1 MIVRGL
7 PVNSSAQIMTGFP
20 NSALR
25 GNSQHGQCNALV
37 TAARGFAAALLV
49 LSSAALAQTNYPVK
63 AIHFI
68 TPFPPG
74 GSLDPLTRMSAQK
87 LSEKWGQPAV
97 VENRPGANT
106 IIGTNAVAKAAPD
119 GYTIL
124 VAGTPHVVN
133 SSLFPTPYDPIR
145 DFAPIAT
152 IARSRQILVVNPALP
167 VADLKALLAL
177 AKAKPGQ
184 LAYGSSGTGNTN
196 HLAGELLC
204 NLTGIKML
212 HIPYKGAGPATIDLI
227 SGQLQLSFHV
237 TITVMPHI
245 KSSRLKPIAITG
257 KTRIAALP
265 QVPVFAE
272 AGLPEF
278 DISGWTGMFAPAGTP
293 RDVVEKISGEMAR
306 MLAAPDV
313 VERLTSQGLEPLIS
327 SPDQFAALLK
337 SDMAKFAR
345 LIKDAN
351 IRYEP

>member
-1 MIVRGL
+1 MMNRVT
-7 PVNSSAQIMTGFP
+7 SATKML
-20 NSALR
+20 AL
-25 GNSQHGQCNALV
+25 G
-37 TAARGFAAALLV
+37 LLV
-49 LSSAALAQTNYPVK
+49 GISSPGTAQLAYPTR

-133 SSLFPTPYDPIR
+133 PSLFATPYDAIK

-152 IARSRQILVVNPALP
+152 IARSRQILVVNPSLP
-167 VADLKALLAL
+167 VSNLQALVAL

-184 LAYGSSGTGNTN
+184 LTYGSSGTGNTN

-204 NLTGIKML
+204 NLAGIRML
-212 HIPYKGAGPATIDLI
+212 HIPYKGAGPAIIDLI

-237 TITVMPHI
+237 PISVIPHI
-245 KSSRLKPIAITG
+245 NSSRLRPLAISG
-257 KTRIAALP
+257 KMRATPLP
-265 QVPVFAE
+265 QVPTFAE
-272 AGLPEF
+272 AGLPAF
-278 DISGWTGMFAPAGTP
+278 DMVGWTGLFAPAGTP
-293 RDVVEKISGEMAR
+293 KEIVDKISSEMAR
-306 MLAAPDV
+306 ILATPEIAD
-313 VERLTSQGLEPLIS
+313 RLVNQGLEPFIS
-327 SPDQFAALLK
+327 NPEQFAALLK
-337 SDMAKFAR
+337 SDMARFAK

-351 IRYEP
+351 IKFEN

>member
-1 MIVRGL
+1 MGLLFMAMIAI
-7 PVNSSAQIMTGFP
+7 NSI
-20 NSALR
+20 
-25 GNSQHGQCNALV
+25 
-37 TAARGFAAALLV
+37 AAA
-49 LSSAALAQTNYPVK
+49 QTTYPVK

-74 GSLDPLTRMSAQK
+74 GSLDPLTRLSAQK
-87 LSEKWGQPAV
+87 LSERWGQPTV
-97 VENRPGANT
+97 VENRPGGNS
-106 IIGTNAVAKAAPD
+106 IIGTHVVAKAAPD

-133 SSLFPTPYDPIR
+133 SSLFATPYDPIR

-152 IARSRQILVVNPALP
+152 IARSRQTLVVNPALP
-167 VADLKALLAL
+167 VSTLQALITL

-204 NLTGIKML
+204 NLAGIKML
-212 HIPYKGAGPATIDLI
+212 HVPYKGAGPATIDLI

-245 KSSRLKPIAITG
+245 RSGRLRPIAITG
-257 KTRIAALP
+257 KTRVPALP

-272 AGLPEF
+272 AGLPAF

-293 RDVVEKISGEMAR
+293 KDVVDKISSEMAR

-327 SPDQFAALLK
+327 SPEQFAALLK
-337 SDMAKFAR
+337 SDMAKFAK

-351 IRYEP
+351 IKVEL

>member
-1 MIVRGL
+1 MLYRGM
-7 PVNSSAQIMTGFP
+7 PVSTANRIA
-20 NSALR
+20 R
-25 GNSQHGQCNALV
+25 GGGRHDRCGSFV
-37 TAARGFAAALLV
+37 TASYGLLWAGV
-49 LSSAALAQTNYPVK
+49 IAGMSATAFAQTPYPVK

-87 LSEKWGQPAV
+87 LSERWGQPTV

-124 VAGTPHVVN
+124 VVGTPHVVN
-133 SSLFPTPYDPIR
+133 PSLFATPYDAIR

-167 VADLKALLAL
+167 ATNLQALIAL

-184 LAYGSSGTGNTN
+184 LTYGSSGTGNTN
-196 HLAGELLC
+196 HLAGELLS
-204 NLTGIKML
+204 NLAGIKML

-237 TITVMPHI
+237 PITVIPHI
-245 KSSRLKPIAITG
+245 KSGRLRPIVISG
-257 KTRIAALP
+257 KTRVPALP

-272 AGLPEF
+272 AGLPAF
-278 DISGWTGMFAPAGTP
+278 DIAGWTGMFAPAGTP
-293 RDVVEKISGEMAR
+293 REIVDKISGEMAKI
-306 MLAAPDV
+306 LSAPDI
-313 VERLTSQGLEPLIS
+313 VERLVSQGLEPLIS
-327 SPDQFAALLK
+327 TPEQFAVFLK
-337 SDMAKFAR
+337 ADMAKFAK

-351 IRYEP
+351 IKVEH

>member
-1 MIVRGL
+1 MAKRITAV
-7 PVNSSAQIMTGFP
+7 AQIL
-20 NSALR
+20 AL
-25 GNSQHGQCNALV
+25 GLLAGISGPT
-37 TAARGFAAALLV
+37 TAQ
-49 LSSAALAQTNYPVK
+49 LAYPTR

-133 SSLFPTPYDPIR
+133 PSLFATPYDAIK

-152 IARSRQILVVNPALP
+152 IARSRQILVVNPSLP
-167 VADLKALLAL
+167 VNNLQALIAL

-184 LAYGSSGTGNTN
+184 LTFGSSGTGNTN

-204 NLTGIKML
+204 ALTGIKML
-212 HIPYKGAGPATIDLI
+212 HIPYKGAGPAVIDLI

-237 TITVMPHI
+237 PISVIPHI
-245 KSSRLKPIAITG
+245 KSGRLKPLAISG
-257 KTRIAALP
+257 KTRAPALP
-265 QVPVFAE
+265 QVPTFAE
-272 AGLPEF
+272 AGLPAFE
-278 DISGWTGMFAPAGTP
+278 IAGWTGLFAPAGTP
-293 RDVVEKISGEMAR
+293 KEIIDKISGEMAR
-306 MLAAPDV
+306 ILAMPEI
-313 VERLTSQGLEPLIS
+313 VERLINQGLEPLIS
-327 SPDQFAALLK
+327 NPEQFAALLK
-337 SDMAKFAR
+337 SDMAKFAK

-351 IRYEP
+351 IKAD

>member
-1 MIVRGL
+1 MRI
-7 PVNSSAQIMTGFP
+7 
-20 NSALR
+20 
-25 GNSQHGQCNALV
+25 
-37 TAARGFAAALLV
+37 AALTASYVLLAG
-49 LSSAALAQTNYPVK
+49 LSSLAIAQTTYPTK

-74 GSLDPLTRMSAQK
+74 GSLDPLTRLSAQK
-87 LSEKWGQPAV
+87 LSEKWGQPTV

-106 IIGTNAVAKAAPD
+106 IIGTSAVAKAAPD

-133 SSLFPTPYDPIR
+133 PSLFATPYDAIK

-152 IARSRQILVVNPALP
+152 IARSRQILLVNPSLP
-167 VADLKALLAL
+167 VNNLQALIAM

-184 LAYGSSGTGNTN
+184 LTYGSSGTGNTN

-204 NLTGIKML
+204 NLAGIKML
-212 HIPYKGAGPATIDLI
+212 HIPYKGAGPAIIDLI

-237 TITVMPHI
+237 TISVIPHI
-245 KSSRLKPIAITG
+245 KSGRLKPIAVSG
-257 KTRIAALP
+257 KTRTQALP

-272 AGLPEF
+272 AGLPAF

-293 RDVVEKISGEMAR
+293 KDIVDKISGEMGR
-306 MLAAPDV
+306 ILAAPDV
-313 VERLTSQGLEPLIS
+313 VERLVNQGLEPLIS
-327 SPDQFAALLK
+327 TPEQFAALLK
-337 SDMAKFAR
+337 SDMAKFSK

-351 IRYEP
+351 IKFEN

>member
-1 MIVRGL
+1 MFDAVPAVARILAIGVLAG
-7 PVNSSAQIMTGFP
+7 VSGAASAQ
-20 NSALR
+20 
-25 GNSQHGQCNALV
+25 
-37 TAARGFAAALLV
+37 
-49 LSSAALAQTNYPVK
+49 LAYPTR

-133 SSLFPTPYDPIR
+133 PSLFATPYDAIR

-167 VADLKALLAL
+167 VSNLQTLIAL
-177 AKAKPGQ
+177 AKARPGQ
-184 LAYGSSGTGNTN
+184 LTYGSSGTGNTN

-204 NLTGIKML
+204 ALADIRML
-212 HIPYKGAGPATIDLI
+212 HVPYKGAGPATIDLI

-237 TITVMPHI
+237 PISVIPHI
-245 KSSRLKPIAITG
+245 KSARLRPLAISGAARAT
-257 KTRIAALP
+257 ALP
-265 QVPVFAE
+265 QVPTFAE
-272 AGLPEF
+272 AGLPAFEMT
-278 DISGWTGMFAPAGTP
+278 GWTGMFAPAGTP
-293 RDVVEKISGEMAR
+293 KEIVDKISGEMAR
-306 MLAAPDV
+306 ILATPEI
-313 VERLTSQGLEPLIS
+313 VERLTTQGLEPLIS
-327 SPDQFAALLK
+327 NPEQFAALLK
-337 SDMAKFAR
+337 SDMAKFAK
-345 LIKDAN
+345 LIKDAK
-351 IRYEP
+351 IKVD